1 MTENIHSVFLDIAHQ
16 SCYIL
21 FIQSKGVADI
31 PSGMQFEIDYSM
43 RRHPYQ
49 MRQQDFYCGTSHSK
63 GLFLL
68 HLHGGLSGDDAGTPL
83 LTGTF

>member
-1 MTENIHSVFLDIAHQ
+1 MVHIKIDTLPVFLDIAHQ
-16 SCYIL
+16 LCYIL

-63 GLFLL
+63 SLFLL
-68 HLHGGLSGDDAGTPL
+68 YLRAVQHEKVAY
-83 LTGTF
+83 